1 MDYITPANSFSDMVA
16 VRANSLRAST
26 SKITQLLRH
35 SKSCTCGH
43 QKDYHIN
50 GKERC
55 MFGVCSCQGYQRFES
70 TPSHS

>member
-1 MDYITPANSFSDMVA
+1 
-16 VRANSLRAST
+16 
-26 SKITQLLRH
+26 LRH

-55 MFGVCSCQGYQRFES
+55 VFGVCSCQGYQRFES